1 MRLSSGFRA
10 ALIAL
15 TAAVA
20 GAAVPSATF
29 ADGGTISFRVLKGG
43 WIIGASG
50 GSGTLYFHG
59 RPYPISIGGLSAG
72 FVFGG
77 SETFFRGTVTNIRGP
92 YDVSGVYGAV
102 GAGAALGAG
111 GQAIVLRNEKGA
123 TLTLTGMQVGLQIN
137 VDLSGLSITVQ

>member
-15 TAAVA
+15 TAGLA
-20 GAAVPSATF
+20 GVLLPSATF
-29 ADGGTISFRVLKGG
+29 ADSGTISFRVLKGG
-43 WIIGASG
+43 WIIGASA

-59 RPYPISIGGLSAG
+59 RPYAISIGGLSAG
-72 FVFGG
+72 FVFGA
-77 SETFFRGTVTNIRGP
+77 SETFFRGTVTDIRGP

-102 GAGAALGAG
+102 GAGAALVAG
-111 GQAIVLRNEKGA
+111 GQAIVLRNDKGA

-137 VDLSGLSITVQ
+137 VDLSGMSITVQ